1 MSEKRIMTR
10 EIWRKTYDKGL
21 NDLDPNL
28 FETTF
33 TRETRHTFT
42 HYPDVMAMEFLGVE
56 MTFKQLDELSNKFA
70 HVLLQNG
77 LVKGDRV
84 GINLPNTPQYMI
96 ALLGIL
102 KAGCIVSGV
111 SPLLSDEQMHYQ
123 LDDLGA
129 KALITLDAIFE
140 ARVLKIIDRL
150 PELQVII
157 ATSIGDYLPKIKQV
171 LGKALG
177 KIPKG
182 KVTPLPGKT
191 VLNYTD
197 AMKDAR
203 YSTDLPEDTATPDD
217 LAYIQYTGGTTGLPK
232 GAMITHRNAVSDV
245 IITQKWVSW
254 EKGKGVAISGFPF
267 FHIAGLYTCESCIIL
282 GWPQLLIPNPRDTD
296 QICKA
301 MGKYK
306 PTMLAHVPSLFQM
319 LLKNP
324 KFAQLDHS
332 RVENCVTAAA
342 PFPVESQRKLEE
354 AVGKGKLLELYGMT
368 ETSPV
373 TTMNPAKGERRLGSI
388 GLPLLNTDI
397 KLINPE
403 SGKEVAIGEPGEICV
418 KGPMVMKGYWKKPE
432 ETKNVIDA
440 NGYMHT
446 GDVAVFSDDGYLT
459 IVDRIKDMI
468 IVGGYKVFSSKVE
481 EVIVKHPL
489 IDTVA
494 LIGVP
499 NPERPGSEIVK
510 AFIILSQGTSVE
522 DENSLKEE
530 IQSYLKDKLAPYEI
544 PKMIEFRKE
553 LPLTT
558 VGKVDKKELRKQER
572 GG

>member
-1 MSEKRIMTR
+1 MTR
-10 EIWRKTYDKGL
+10 EIWRKSYDQGL
-21 NDLDPNL
+21 EDLDPKL

-33 TRETRHTFT
+33 TQEMRHTFT
-42 HYPDVMAMEFLGVE
+42 HYPNVMALEFLGIE
-56 MTFKQLDELSNKFA
+56 MTFKQLDELSNKLA

-96 ALLGIL
+96 ALLGTL

-111 SPLLSDEQMHYQ
+111 SPLLSDEQMRYQ

-129 KALITLDAIFE
+129 KALVTLDAIFE
-140 ARVLKIIDRL
+140 ARVLKIIDKL

-191 VLNYTD
+191 VLNYAD
-197 AMKDAR
+197 VMMDAR
-203 YSTDLPEDTATPDD
+203 YSTDLPKDTATPDD

-296 QICKA
+296 QICKV
-301 MGKYK
+301 MGKYR

-342 PFPVESQRKLEE
+342 PFPVESQKKLEE

-388 GLPLLNTDI
+388 GLPLPNTDI

-403 SGKEVAIGEPGEICV
+403 TGKEVAIGEPGEICV
-418 KGPMVMKGYWKKPE
+418 KGPMVMKGYWNKPE
-432 ETKNVIDA
+432 ETKNVIDS

-446 GDVAVFSDDGYLT
+446 GDVAVFSDDGYLN
-459 IVDRIKDMI
+459 IVDRLKDMI

-481 EVIVKHPL
+481 EVIVKHPA

-510 AFIILSQGTSVE
+510 AFVLLAPGTLVD
-522 DENSLKEE
+522 DENVLKNE

-544 PKMIEFRKE
+544 PKIIEFRKE

>member
-1 MSEKRIMTR
+1 MSEKGFMTKD
-10 EIWRKTYDKGL
+10 IWRKSYDQGIK
-21 NDLDPNL
+21 DLDPRL

-33 TRETRHTFT
+33 TREMRHTFT
-42 HYPDVMAMEFLGVE
+42 HYPDVMALEYLGIE
-56 MTFKQLDELSNKFA
+56 MTFKQLDELSNKLA

-111 SPLLSDEQMHYQ
+111 SPLLSDEQMRYQ

-140 ARVLKIIDRL
+140 ARVLKIIDKL
-150 PELQVII
+150 PRLQVII

-191 VLNYTD
+191 VLNYVD

-217 LAYIQYTGGTTGLPK
+217 LAYIQYTGGTTGPPK

-267 FHIAGLYTCESCIIL
+267 FHIAGLYTCESCMIL

-296 QICKA
+296 QICKV
-301 MGKYK
+301 MGKYR

-342 PFPVESQRKLEE
+342 PFPVESQKKLEE

-388 GLPLLNTDI
+388 GLPLPNTDI

-403 SGKEVAIGEPGEICV
+403 TGKDVAIGEPGEICV
-418 KGPMVMKGYWKKPE
+418 KGPMVMKGYWNKPE
-432 ETKNVIDA
+432 ETKNVIDS

-446 GDVAVFSDDGYLT
+446 GDVAVFSDDGYLN

-481 EVIVKHPL
+481 EVIVKHPA

-510 AFIILSQGTSVE
+510 VFVILAPGTVVD
-522 DENSLKEE
+522 DENALKNE

-544 PKMIEFRKE
+544 PKIIEFRKE

-558 VGKVDKKELRKQER
+558 VGKVDKKELRKKER

>member
-1 MSEKRIMTR
+1 MSEKGLMTR
-10 EIWRKTYDKGL
+10 EIWRKSYDQGL
-21 NDLDPNL
+21 EDLDPKL

-33 TRETRHTFT
+33 TQEMRHTFT
-42 HYPDVMAMEFLGVE
+42 HYPNVMALEFLGIE
-56 MTFKQLDELSNKFA
+56 MTFKQLDELSNKLA

-96 ALLGIL
+96 ALLGTL

-111 SPLLSDEQMHYQ
+111 SPLLSDEQMRYQ

-129 KALITLDAIFE
+129 KALVTLDAIFE
-140 ARVLKIIDRL
+140 ARVLKIIDKL

-191 VLNYTD
+191 VLNYAD
-197 AMKDAR
+197 VMMDAR
-203 YSTDLPEDTATPDD
+203 YSTDLPKDTATPDD

-296 QICKA
+296 QICKV
-301 MGKYK
+301 MGKYR

-342 PFPVESQRKLEE
+342 PFPVESQKKLEE

-388 GLPLLNTDI
+388 GLPLPNTDI

-403 SGKEVAIGEPGEICV
+403 TGKEVAIGEPGEICV
-418 KGPMVMKGYWKKPE
+418 KGPMVMKGYWNKPE
-432 ETKNVIDA
+432 ETKNVIDS

-446 GDVAVFSDDGYLT
+446 GDVAVFSDDGYLN
-459 IVDRIKDMI
+459 IVDRLKDMI

-481 EVIVKHPL
+481 EVIVKHPA

-510 AFIILSQGTSVE
+510 AFVLLAPGTLVD
-522 DENSLKEE
+522 DENVLKNE

-544 PKMIEFRKE
+544 PKIIEFRKE